1 MDDFLK
7 REPSGAPAQKS
18 VPAAGS
24 NPGQAEA
31 IAHRDG
37 PMLVL
42 AGPGSG
48 KTYTITQRIRCLIE
62 EGGVQP
68 DSILV
73 ITFTRAAAEEMK
85 GRFFR
90 LTEGKFYP
98 VNFGT
103 FHAVYYHILKNAY
116 HYHSGNI
123 LSEHEKREL
132 LKTVLLRTNGL
143 PCLEDEEAE
152 MLLNQIS
159 RYKNDGCPADVSKS
173 LGDTCALRPEQFAF
187 LYQAYS
193 REARERRKLD
203 FDDMVLGC
211 RELFLQYPA
220 VLAAWQ
226 KKFRYILVDEFQDIN
241 AMQYEVLRM
250 LALPENNLFVVGDDD
265 QSIYAFRGARPELM
279 LNFERDY
286 PDAKRVELSVNYR
299 STPEILSC
307 AGKLIRVNK
316 NRFEKKSRAASG
328 HGEAVRFL
336 GFEDREAQNERIAQ
350 ELLTAGEE
358 RGSSAV
364 IFRTNRDAG
373 ELAELLLKKGVPF
386 WMKEKLK
393 SPYRGRAAA
402 DLRAYLSFAF
412 GGQKRSDFLRIMN
425 RPKRYLSRSA
435 LDLEQVDLERLKA
448 RYRDKPYMQEILRK
462 LQMDLARLRRMD
474 LYAAVNYIRR
484 GMGYEEYLKQAA
496 MEEHLS
502 LKELRAQADWFQ
514 KQVKEYAVLEDLEE
528 HILFFERELES
539 AAAKRPGAD
548 CVSLLTMHASKG
560 LEYDTVYLPDC
571 NEGIIPH
578 KKSMRG
584 EEVEEER
591 RMFYVA
597 MTRARKRLTLSWVAG
612 TKEEPGFLSRFLSD
626 LGV

>member
-1 MDDFLK
+1 MAD
-7 REPSGAPAQKS
+7 PGQ
-18 VPAAGS
+18 S
-24 NPGQAEA
+24 NPGQASA
-31 IAHRDG
+31 ISHRDG

-62 EGGVQP
+62 EGGAEP
-68 DSILV
+68 ESILV
-73 ITFTRAAAEEMK
+73 ITFTRAAADEMK
-85 GRFFR
+85 SRFFR

-173 LGDTCALRPEQFAF
+173 LGDTCALRPEQFAL

-265 QSIYAFRGARPELM
+265 QFRGARPELM

-350 ELLTAGEE
+350 ELLKAGEE

>member
-1 MDDFLK
+1 MAD
-7 REPSGAPAQKS
+7 PGQ
-18 VPAAGS
+18 S
-24 NPGQAEA
+24 NPGQASA
-31 IAHRDG
+31 ISHRDG

-62 EGGVQP
+62 EGGAEP
-68 DSILV
+68 ESILV
-73 ITFTRAAAEEMK
+73 ITFTRAAADEMK
-85 GRFFR
+85 SRFFR

-173 LGDTCALRPEQFAF
+173 LGDTCALRPEQFAL

-350 ELLTAGEE
+350 ELLKAGEE